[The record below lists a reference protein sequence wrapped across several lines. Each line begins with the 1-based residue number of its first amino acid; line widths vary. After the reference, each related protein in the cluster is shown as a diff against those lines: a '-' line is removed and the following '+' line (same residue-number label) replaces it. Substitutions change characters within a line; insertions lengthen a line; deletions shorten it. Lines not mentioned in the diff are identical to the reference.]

1 MTGVRDGRNPRD
13 EDDDEDATAENP
25 YNELGFG
32 FTAYFGMLRTFICI
46 FAVFSIIMSPL
57 LIIYGTTNGLVIES
71 NPRTVKARYT
81 LGNLGFSG
89 ATCIS

>member
-1 MTGVRDGRNPRD
+1 MLSTFLCV
-13 EDDDEDATAENP
+13 
-25 YNELGFG
+25 
-32 FTAYFGMLRTFICI
+32 FTVIT
-46 FAVFSIIMSPL
+46 IIMAPL
-57 LIIYGTTNGLVIES
+57 LIIYGTTDGLVIES